1 MKTKAITL
9 LLLSSLLLGSCTSS
23 QFAGVT
29 AGSTLGAMFGSSI
42 GGLIGGPRGSD
53 IGTLTGMVLGG
64 ATGAAVTSGQNG
76 DAPDRTDYDSDRPR
90 YQEYQDSYDRER
102 YCPVQYGRSYEPT
115 RTYAAPKLE
124 VTAIR
129 FNDSD
134 GDRCLRSGERAYI
147 ELDIY
152 NRSGHELRDVAP
164 IISCDNRRIA
174 LSPPAKISVLP
185 AGRGFRYKAE
195 VVAPQRLR
203 NGQATFRVAF
213 GTDRQAVTASTFR
226 INTAR

>member
-1 MKTKAITL
+1 MKTKVITL

-29 AGSTLGAMFGSSI
+29 AGGTLGAMFGSSI
-42 GGLIGGPRGSD
+42 GGIIGGPRGSD

-64 ATGAAVTSGQNG
+64 ATGAAVTSRQNG
-76 DAPDRTDYDSDRPR
+76 DAPDRTDYDEYRPR
-90 YQEYQDSYDRER
+90 YGQYQGNDDGESYS
-102 YCPVQYGRSYEPT
+102 PVQYGRSYEPT
-115 RTYAAPKLE
+115 RTYPAPHLE

-129 FNDSD
+129 FNDGD
-134 GDRCLRSGERAYI
+134 GDQCLRSGERAYI

-213 GTDRQAVTASTFR
+213 GTGRQAVTASTFR

>member
-53 IGTLTGMVLGG
+53 AGTLAGMMIGG
-64 ATGAAVTSGQNG
+64 VAGAAVTSNQNNG
-76 DAPDRTDYDSDRPR
+76 NRDRSDYDGDRPR
-90 YQEYQDSYDRER
+90 YQEYQDSYDGER
-102 YCPVQYGRSYEPT
+102 YSPVQYGRSYEPA
-115 RTYAAPKLE
+115 RSYAAPKLE
-124 VTAIR
+124 VTSIR

-164 IISCDNRRIA
+164 IIKCDNRRIA

-195 VVAPQRLR
+195 VVAPQRIKP
-203 NGQATFRVAF
+203 GQATFKVTF
-213 GTDRQAVTASTFR
+213 GSGKQAVTASTFR